1 MGRGSTAMDQTKMTI
16 NRGLKRFLASHR
28 KRRTGVGKKESL
40 SSQKKVRSCDAD
52 HLNRTKAP
60 TLVLLPLK
68 LLESPDCR
76 RKSSIDSGGDAE
88 GIGVEAMLCS

>member
-1 MGRGSTAMDQTKMTI
+1 M
-16 NRGLKRFLASHR
+16 
-28 KRRTGVGKKESL
+28 
-40 SSQKKVRSCDAD
+40 SSQKKVIRCDAD

-76 RKSSIDSGGDAE
+76 RKSSSDSGGDAE
-88 GIGVEAMLCS
+88 GIGVEGMLCS